1 MTIIAMDDSIR
12 AFVKSSP
19 ERQGVD
25 LLVIPPAV
33 DNEFMTTRNKQL
45 FEWMEELYQTAQ
57 RLGLD
62 FSASKAPEEGSAP
75 KNRKRPTRYEIIRG
89 YIPDNLHSPHIE
101 DLKSIL
107 DDLDKA
113 RHALCKLNEPLILHW
128 VKKKLT
134 QLNVANR
141 SNLSDDLRS
150 SGNLALIKAIDRFDL
165 GREVKFVVFASDCI
179 INAIKD
185 DFTRYRRLKDR
196 PYGSSGDEYELVANI
211 PSREPASGQVKI
223 DILDCVR
230 RLRDL
235 LKTKVTNPKRLELME
250 KLIERC
256 IMGDEEVTAVGAEL
270 GLEKTRAHIL
280 VKSARNHLIQLA
292 KANGLA

>member
-25 LLVIPPAV
+25 LLVIPLAV
-33 DNEFMTTRNKQL
+33 DKGFRTTRNKQL

-57 RLGLD
+57 GLGVD

-89 YIPDNLHSPHIE
+89 YISDNLHSPHIE

-113 RHALCKLNEPLILHW
+113 RNALCKLNEPLILYW

-165 GREVKFVVFASDCI
+165 GREVKFVTVASRWIKHAFADYFERSSKI
-179 INAIKD
+179 
-185 DFTRYRRLKDR
+185 RDR

-230 RLRDL
+230 RLRNL

-256 IMGDEEVTAVGAEL
+256 IMGDEEVTTVGAEL
-270 GLEKTRAHIL
+270 GLEKSWAHL
-280 VKSARNHLIQLA
+280 LLNSAMNHLKQLA